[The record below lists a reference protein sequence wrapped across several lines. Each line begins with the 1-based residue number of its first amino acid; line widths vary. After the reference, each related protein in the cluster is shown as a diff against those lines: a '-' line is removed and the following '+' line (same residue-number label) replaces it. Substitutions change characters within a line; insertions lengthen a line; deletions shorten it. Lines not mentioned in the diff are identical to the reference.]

1 MTEAAFEQVAEK
13 LRDKAMATAKAC
25 GMGEMQADDIAQD
38 VMLKL
43 WTIRH
48 ELDRYRSLDGVT
60 VVMTRHL
67 ITDQWRRSRTVQL
80 PNEANAIVAN
90 NATPSERIEEIEN
103 DAWLKR
109 RIDQLPIKQRC
120 VLIMRQVEHRE
131 YEEIARLLGISTT
144 SARTLIARA
153 RKSLL
158 EDFKRRMK

>member
-67 ITDQWRRSRTVQL
+67 ITDQWRRSRTVPL
-80 PNEANAIVAN
+80 
-90 NATPSERIEEIEN
+90 PSERIEEIEN

-109 RIDQLPIKQRC
+109 RIDQLPNKQRC

>member
-80 PNEANAIVAN
+80 PNEANAMVAN

-109 RIDQLPIKQRC
+109 RIDQLPNKQRC